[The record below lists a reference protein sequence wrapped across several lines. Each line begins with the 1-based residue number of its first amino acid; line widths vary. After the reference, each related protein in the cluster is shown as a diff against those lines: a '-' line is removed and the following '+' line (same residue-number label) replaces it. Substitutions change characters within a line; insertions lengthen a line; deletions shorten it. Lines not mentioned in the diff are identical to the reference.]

1 MHYADSAYP
10 KDAPLKKIEDFFQAY
25 GTTVEAQ
32 EKLDVEKERLPD
44 EMQLVVLSRT

>member
-10 KDAPLKKIEDFFQAY
+10 KEAPLKKIEDFFQAY
-25 GTTVEAQ
+25 GTTVTAE
-32 EKLDVEKERLPD
+32 EKLNVEKDRLPE